1 VISEPAKHAIDYIFD
16 KSVKKNL
23 VLDPDDV
30 CNIERLTGSDDGD
43 FQDKDLVVLTISSFL
58 FKVLTIFHLGEDSAT
73 RDYFLQK
80 TTDKTFSEVFSEIGN
95 LCSGAMNHELLKY
108 FPHLGMST
116 PYVLSS
122 KCLPFLSELK
132 AGYMSR
138 HTISINGSVRL
149 QATVCMYGYAPID
162 FTVDKTDVVDMTGE
176 LEMF

>member
-43 FQDKDLVVLTISSFL
+43 FL
-58 FKVLTIFHLGEDSAT
+58 FKVLTIFHLGEDSET